1 MIFSILH
8 RMMQHD
14 DGVVQNDYGNQH
26 VSFLTVLLCMHIITV
41 LVCNIKLSI
50 LFKHSG

>member
-1 MIFSILH
+1 
-8 RMMQHD
+8 MMQHD
-14 DGVVQNDYGNQH
+14 DGVVNDNGNQH
-26 VSFLTVLLCMHIITV
+26 ISFLTVLLCMHIITV